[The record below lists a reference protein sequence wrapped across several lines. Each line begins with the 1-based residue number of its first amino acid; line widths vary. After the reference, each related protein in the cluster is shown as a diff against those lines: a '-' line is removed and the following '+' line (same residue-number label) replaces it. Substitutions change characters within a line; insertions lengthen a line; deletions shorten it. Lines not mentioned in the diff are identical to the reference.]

1 MVSRKAHKNLL
12 ARLESLQ
19 EERGGGFNI
28 DAVAHIVEEA
38 ITSALKRT
46 SESETGLRTELEQVS
61 QIINYAKAEIANLKP
76 EDVKSDYLPAAS
88 DELDA
93 IVEATEVATDEIMSA
108 AEKIDII
115 GGELGGDNEDKL
127 ADLTVQIYTA
137 CGFQDITGQRITK
150 VVGAL
155 KNIETRVDELISALD
170 TSGKK
175 GRKSKAPKKTQK
187 KKAATGVGHNDD
199 ELLQGPQNKD
209 QAIKQEDIDAL
220 LADFD

>member
-1 MVSRKAHKNLL
+1 MVSRNAHKNLL
-12 ARLESLQ
+12 GRLESLQ

-38 ITSALKRT
+38 VTSALKRT
-46 SESETGLRTELEQVS
+46 SDTETGVRAELEQVS
-61 QIINYAKAEIANLKP
+61 QIIRSAKAEIANLKP
-76 EDVKSDYLPAAS
+76 EDVKSDFLPAAS

-93 IVEATEVATDEIMSA
+93 IIEATEVATDEIMSA
-108 AEKIDII
+108 AEKIDAI
-115 GGELGGDNEDKL
+115 GSELGGDNEDKL

-155 KNIETRVDELISALD
+155 KNIETRVDELISALN
-170 TSGKK
+170 TGGKK
-175 GRKSKAPKKTQK
+175 GRNSKAPKKTPK
-187 KKAATGVGHNDD
+187 KKAASRAGHNDN
-199 ELLQGPQNKD
+199 ELLEGPQHKD
-209 QAIKQEDIDAL
+209 TAIKQENIDAL

>member
-61 QIINYAKAEIANLKP
+61 QIINSAKAEIANLKP

-93 IVEATEVATDEIMSA
+93 IVEATEVAADE
-108 AEKIDII
+108 IDII